1 MLHQFLT
8 LHRDELI
15 DRCRAKVGLRLSPSA
30 TAATLQYGIPRFI
43 AQLIGTLAAEKTSAS
58 LLSRKIS
65 GADGGQTAASGI
77 GTAAAE
83 HGRESLQQGF
93 TVDQVVHDYGDLC
106 QSIMDLAFDRQQAI
120 DVDEFRTLHRCL
132 DDGIADAV
140 REFAVQRDALLAQGG
155 VQASYERLGYFAHE
169 LRNQLNTAMLAVA
182 EIKTGNVGLNGATGG
197 VLDRSLIGLRV
208 LIDRSLADVRVTA
221 GMPARHQLVSVAD
234 FIGEVKISASLD
246 AHARQCRFIV
256 ADVDP
261 ALAIRV
267 DREMLFA
274 AVGNLLQNAFKFTAA
289 GTIVSLSAYASDER
303 LLIDVEDHCGGLQ
316 RGQTE
321 QMFKPFSQS
330 GADRSGMGL
339 RLLICRRSVE
349 VNNGSVRVK
358 NLAGCGCR
366 FTIELPLHIVAATR
380 KSVAMT
386 K

>member
-330 GADRSGMGL
+330 GADRSGIGL
-339 RLLICRRSVE
+339 GLLICWRSVE
-349 VNNGSVRVK
+349 ANDGSVRVK
-358 NLAGCGCR
+358 NLPGCGCR